1 MGNGDPLETVSQLRV
16 WVERKLSS
24 LGSDSVRTA
33 TVRKKYRKIN
43 GVIDQLESL
52 GIPISEEIILEK
64 ETLEEVL
71 RNSNEREVLNSLATE
86 LSNLAKDIRSQ
97 LRDSQSL
104 GTIKRKRAPA
114 KRLRVRFPNG
124 TVISESNATTTFLRS
139 LQSFGLARVA
149 ELRSVRAQGHSLVS
163 KMKHEPSNSIRELD
177 GYFIETKL
185 STKDKARYLR
195 RIADALQVDVTVEV
209 LD

>member
-16 WVERKLSS
+16 WVEGTLSS
-24 LGSDSVRTA
+24 LRNDSVRTA
-33 TVRKKYRKIN
+33 TVRKKHRKIN

-71 RNSNEREVLNSLATE
+71 RTSDEREVLNLLATE

-124 TVISESNATTTFLRS
+124 TVISESKATTTFLRS
-139 LQSFGLARVA
+139 LQCFGLERVV

-163 KMKHEPSNSIRELD
+163 TVKHEPSNSIRELD

-185 STKDKARYLR
+185 STKDKARYIR
-195 RIADALQVDVTVEV
+195 RIAEALQVDVTVEV

>member
-16 WVERKLSS
+16 WVEKTLSS
-24 LGSDSVRTA
+24 LRSDSARAATA
-33 TVRKKYRKIN
+33 RKKYRKIN

-71 RNSNEREVLNSLATE
+71 RTSDEREVLNLLATE

-104 GTIKRKRAPA
+104 GTSKRKRAPA
-114 KRLRVRFPNG
+114 KRLRVRFPSG
-124 TVISESNATTTFLRS
+124 TVISESKATTTFLRS
-139 LQSFGLARVA
+139 LQCFGLERVA

-163 KMKHEPSNSIRELD
+163 TVKHEPSNSIRELD

-185 STKDKARYLR
+185 STKDKARYIR
-195 RIADALQVDVTVEV
+195 RIANALQVDVTVEV

>member
-1 MGNGDPLETVSQLRV
+1 MGNGDPLRTVSQLRV
-16 WVERKLSS
+16 WVEGTLSS
-24 LGSDSVRTA
+24 LRSDSVRTA

-71 RNSNEREVLNSLATE
+71 RNSDEREVLNLLATE

-104 GTIKRKRAPA
+104 GTIKRKREPA
-114 KRLRVRFPNG
+114 KRLRVRFPDG
-124 TVISESNATTTFLRS
+124 TVISESKATTTFLRS
-139 LQSFGLARVA
+139 LQCFGLERVA

-163 KMKHEPSNSIRELD
+163 TMKHEPSNSIRELD